1 MAINGLSTM
10 SDMNQMAYALS
21 RLLGPALVETSTWLN
36 LVYAETCPDDTNK
49 IRFQKSGS
57 LIAEGVS
64 EGAVYVPSDANSDIT
79 DTYVEVTASKI
90 VAGSVL
96 TAEQQR
102 FGGAN
107 RAIPR
112 FATEQGSAIARKFDT
127 DCKALIDTVTLTAT
141 ATSVLDTDTLLE
153 AAYKVRNGLLP
164 NGPLVAV
171 VDRKGAFEL
180 QKHIAN
186 SGSTIYSNQYNHPLF
201 GTPQANNYAG
211 EMLGIGIYQTS
222 GLSTTGGDDQGVV
235 FDPRYFIAAA
245 MGGSVNTEPRW
256 TGHGVASEVA
266 GLSIELTSW
275 IFYGVAVYYDAAACE
290 LRSDT

>member
-1 MAINGLSTM
+1 MAINGLTTQ
-10 SDMNQMAYALS
+10 SDMNQQAYALS
-21 RLLGPALVETSTWLN
+21 RLLGPALVETSTWMN
-36 LVYAETCPDDTNK
+36 LVYAETCSDNSNK

-79 DTYVEVTASKI
+79 DTYVEVTATKI

-112 FATEQGSAIARKFDT
+112 FANEQAAAIARKFDT
-127 DCKALIDTVTLTAT
+127 DCKALIDSVTLTAT
-141 ATSVLDTDTLLE
+141 AASVLDTDTLLE

-186 SGSTIYSNQYNHPLF
+186 SGSTIYSSQYNHPVF
-201 GTPQANNYAG
+201 GTPKANNYVG
-211 EMLGIGIYQTS
+211 EVLGIGLFQTS

-235 FDPRYFIAAA
+235 FDPRFFIAAA
-245 MGGSVNTEPRW
+245 MGGEVNSQGRW

-266 GLSIELTSW
+266 GVSTEFTSW
-275 IFYGVAVYYDAAACE
+275 IFYGVAVFYDAAACE